1 MLYDEKIEALISAA
15 LADGVL
21 TEKEKQVLFKRA
33 QAEGIDLDEFE
44 MVLDARLVELKKAE
58 EAKIKA
64 EKEKADKSA
73 PKSNKYGD
81 VRKCPVCGA
90 MVPAL
95 AATCPECGYEFS
107 GVDANL
113 SSQKLADKLIT
124 AEKECEIEKQ
134 KELEKFK
141 PSAWSSEEKAREVRI
156 EKGRLEDKY
165 KKIAQERKKTII
177 ETFPIPNTKSDLF
190 EFITALLPKI
200 GDRQLGKAYRAKV
213 EECILK
219 ANTLFPN
226 DSTFAKIT
234 NQAQL
239 DIKKHKQR
247 KLIIILSIIC
257 AAILGIGIPALWG
270 ITHSKAYNQKKIN
283 EYLNQG
289 RPEKAVKFCMRDY
302 KYADYD
308 QLRVC
313 NALAEKGK
321 ADEAISLYLV
331 SHSKDTYKS
340 ENTAEI
346 RKALIR
352 EKRYDEALEY
362 TNYETYGLTV
372 FWILQDYCNDG
383 KKQEAHR
390 FLRLHSLK
398 NIDRYD
404 KLHETY
410 KSNDIDREIRS
421 FIDNY

>member
-1 MLYDEKIEALISAA
+1 MYNEKIEALISAA

-33 QAEGIDLDEFE
+33 ETEGIDLDEFE
-44 MVLDARLVELKKAE
+44 MVLDARLVELE
-58 EAKIKA
+58 KA
-64 EKEKADKSA
+64 EKEKGEKSA
-73 PKSNKYGD
+73 PKSSKYGD
-81 VRKCPVCGA
+81 FRKCPVCGA

-95 AATCPECGYEFS
+95 AGSCPECGYEFS

-113 SSQKLADKLIT
+113 SSKKLADQLN
-124 AEKECEIEKQ
+124 ALEKECE
-134 KELEKFK
+134 
-141 PSAWSSEEKAREVRI
+141 EEKKKEYKDVSYSNRDY
-156 EKGRLEDKY
+156 EKAKIDEKY
-165 KKIAQERKKTII
+165 KKIIVPQRKRTLI
-177 ETFPIPNTKSDLF
+177 ETFPIPNTKADLF

-247 KLIIILSIIC
+247 KLLIILSIIC
-257 AAILGIGIPALWG
+257 AAILGIGIPTLWG
-270 ITHSKAYNQKKIN
+270 VTHSKAYNQKQIDKYIN
-283 EYLNQG
+283 IG
-289 RPEKAVKFCMRDY
+289 KPEKAVKYCLRDY
-302 KYADYD
+302 KHADYD
-308 QLRVC
+308 QYRVSV
-313 NALAEKGK
+313 ALAETGK
-321 ADEAISLYLV
+321 VDEAISLYLL
-331 SHSKDTYKS
+331 HHGKKS
-340 ENTAEI
+340 LNIFDDPSPEAL

-352 EKRYDEALEY
+352 EKRYDEAVEF
-362 TNYETYGLTV
+362 TNYKSYGTTIL
-372 FWILQDYCNDG
+372 WIVEDYCKDG

>member
-1 MLYDEKIEALISAA
+1 MYNEKIEALISAA

-33 QAEGIDLDEFE
+33 ETEGIDLDEFE
-44 MVLDARLVELKKAE
+44 MVLDARLVELE
-58 EAKIKA
+58 KA
-64 EKEKADKSA
+64 EKEKSEKSA
-73 PKSNKYGD
+73 PKSSKYGD

-95 AATCPECGYEFS
+95 AGSCPECGYEFS

-113 SSQKLADKLIT
+113 SSKKLADQLN
-124 AEKECEIEKQ
+124 ALEKECE
-134 KELEKFK
+134 
-141 PSAWSSEEKAREVRI
+141 EEKKKEYKDVSYSNRDY
-156 EKGRLEDKY
+156 EKAKIDEKY
-165 KKIAQERKKTII
+165 KKIIVPQRKRTLI
-177 ETFPIPNTKSDLF
+177 ETFPIPNTKADLF
-190 EFITALLPKI
+190 EFITTLLPKI
-200 GDRQLGKAYRAKV
+200 GDRQLGKAYRAKI

-219 ANTLFPN
+219 ASTLFPN
-226 DSTFAKIT
+226 DPAFAKIT
-234 NQAQL
+234 AQAQL
-239 DIKKHKQR
+239 NIKKYKQR
-247 KLIIILSIIC
+247 KLLIILSIVC

-383 KKQEAHR
+383 KKQEAYS
-390 FLRLHSLK
+390 FLKLHSTNKLSH
-398 NIDRYD
+398 YD
-404 KLHETY
+404 KIFDNFKFNSSDHDKELKKY
-410 KSNDIDREIRS
+410 
-421 FIDNY
+421 IDNY

>member
-1 MLYDEKIEALISAA
+1 MYDEKIEALISAA

-33 QAEGIDLDEFE
+33 EAEGIDLDEFE
-44 MVLDARLVELKKAE
+44 MVLDARLVELE
-58 EAKIKA
+58 KA
-64 EKEKADKSA
+64 EKEKAEKSA
-73 PKSNKYGD
+73 PKSTKYGD

-90 MVPAL
+90 MVSAL

-113 SSQKLADKLIT
+113 SSQKLADQLI
-124 AEKECEIEKQ
+124 AIEKECEAEKK
-134 KELEKFK
+134 KEYKDVDPRWK
-141 PSAWSSEEKAREVRI
+141 DQEKAQI
-156 EKGRLEDKY
+156 DAKY
-165 KKIAQERKKTII
+165 KNTIVPQRMRTLI

-226 DSTFAKIT
+226 DPTFAKIT
-234 NQAQL
+234 TQAQC

-257 AAILGIGIPALWG
+257 AAILGIGIPTLWG
-270 ITHSKAYNQKKIN
+270 VTHSKAYNQKQIDKYIN
-283 EYLNQG
+283 IG
-289 RPEKAVKFCMRDY
+289 KPEKAVKYCLRDY
-302 KYADYD
+302 KHADYD
-308 QLRVC
+308 QYRVSV
-313 NALAEKGK
+313 ALAETGK
-321 ADEAISLYLV
+321 VDEAISLYLL
-331 SHSKDTYKS
+331 HHGKKS
-340 ENTAEI
+340 LNIFDDPSPEAL

-352 EKRYDEALEY
+352 EKRYDEAVEF
-362 TNYETYGLTV
+362 TNYKSYGTTIL
-372 FWILQDYCNDG
+372 WIVEDYCKYG

>member
-1 MLYDEKIEALISAA
+1 M
-15 LADGVL
+15 
-21 TEKEKQVLFKRA
+21 
-33 QAEGIDLDEFE
+33 
-44 MVLDARLVELKKAE
+44 
-58 EAKIKA
+58 
-64 EKEKADKSA
+64 
-73 PKSNKYGD
+73 
-81 VRKCPVCGA
+81 
-90 MVPAL
+90 
-95 AATCPECGYEFS
+95 
-107 GVDANL
+107 
-113 SSQKLADKLIT
+113 
-124 AEKECEIEKQ
+124 
-134 KELEKFK
+134 
-141 PSAWSSEEKAREVRI
+141 
-156 EKGRLEDKY
+156 
-165 KKIAQERKKTII
+165 
-177 ETFPIPNTKSDLF
+177 F